1 MPKHLLLIGGGHS
14 HIEVI
19 RRLGSNPEPGVRVTL
34 ISPSRHTPYS
44 GMLPGFIAGH
54 YRFEDCHIDL
64 DALCRSAGVE
74 RQEAAVSGIDPVA
87 RIARCSNAQIHNFDI
102 VSIDTGSTP
111 ALAGIPGA
119 NRHGTPVKPVKGF
132 LEHWTSLHAAASNAS
147 GTHVVVAGAGA
158 GGIEITLAMQHRIR
172 VDGGHAQFTIIT
184 DTATILASHPQ
195 GVRRRFERLLRRRGI
210 CVRPGV
216 QVRHADAEGVMLHT
230 GERIPTPHIVW
241 VTGAAAPDWPRISG
255 LQVDHAGFIAV
266 NAQLQSLSHPCVFAA
281 GDVASMIATP
291 RPKSGVYAVRQGP
304 PLAENL
310 RRALRGGPLQPYRP
324 QKRTLALISAGDRYA
339 VASYGPLAIGGRWV
353 WRWKDRIDTAF
364 MRKYNPAASAGPTR

>member
-19 RRLGSNPEPGVRVTL
+19 RRLGSNPEPGVQVTL

-64 DALCRSAGVE
+64 DALCRSAGIE
-74 RQEAAVSGIDPVA
+74 RQETAVSEIDPVA
-87 RIARCSNAQIHNFDI
+87 QIARCSNGQSHHFDI

-119 NRHGTPVKPVKGF
+119 DRHGAPIKPVQDF
-132 LEHWTSLHAAASNAS
+132 LEHWASLHTAACNSS
-147 GTHVVVAGAGA
+147 DTHVVVAGAGA

-172 VDGGHAQFTIIT
+172 ADGGQAQFTIIT

-195 GVRRRFERLLRRRGI
+195 GVRRRFERLLHRRGI
-210 CVRPGV
+210 DVRFGA
-216 QVRHADAEGVMLHT
+216 QVRHADAEGIVLQT
-230 GERIPTPHIVW
+230 GERIPTRHIVW
-241 VTGAAAPDWPRISG
+241 VTGAAAPDWPRSSG
-255 LQVDHAGFIAV
+255 LQVDRAGFITV
-266 NAQLQSLSHPCVFAA
+266 NAHLQSLSHSCVFAA
-281 GDVASMIATP
+281 GDVASMVATP

-304 PLAENL
+304 PLSENL
-310 RRALRGGPLQPYRP
+310 RRALRGEPLQLYSP
-324 QKRTLALISAGDRYA
+324 QKKTLALISTGDRYA
-339 VASYGPLAIGGRWV
+339 VASYGFLAIGGRWV

-364 MRKYNPAASAGPTR
+364 MRKYNPASSAA